1 MFGRKNPV
9 FFCKQKSDMSN
20 GPFIRH
26 VPEIKL
32 QYIFYALYHR
42 STKKK
47 DAFIFHKKC
56 LKKIKQNIDKT
67 RQKDEFRCLKF
78 DTLD

>member
-1 MFGRKNPV
+1 MFGSKNPV

-20 GPFIRH
+20 GPFICH

-42 STKKK
+42 SKKKK
-47 DAFIFHKKC
+47 DAFYFS
-56 LKKIKQNIDKT
+56 QN
-67 RQKDEFRCLKF
+67 
-78 DTLD
+78 